1 MGYWGH
7 ALSGSIA
14 FPEQHDGW
22 RGTALLQLPAAL
34 PPGAYTRTEK
44 PIWKGC
50 APGFPAIKLQ
60 IKGNINVNVALLI
73 SISPVLDCLKAFPT
87 MLTLITLMREK
98 MI

>member
-1 MGYWGH
+1 MHCQAELPSQSCTMAGG
-7 ALSGSIA
+7 
-14 FPEQHDGW
+14 EQ
-22 RGTALLQLPAAL
+22 LCSSCL
-34 PPGAYTRTEK
+34 PPSPQGGYTRTEK